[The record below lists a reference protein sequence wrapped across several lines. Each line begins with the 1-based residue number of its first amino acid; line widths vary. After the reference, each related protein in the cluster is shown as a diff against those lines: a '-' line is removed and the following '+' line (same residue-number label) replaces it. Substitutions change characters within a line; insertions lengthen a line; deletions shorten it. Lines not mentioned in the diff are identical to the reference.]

1 MAMTKKEKETEVA
14 IMLTVMLADG
24 KVHPEELRWFGKVC
38 ERKLGF
44 TSEET
49 KAFHDRVL
57 KDPESLFDVKKF
69 TPAKDAHERVNQLM
83 SAVMMMMSD
92 GDIDDIELEICRDY
106 AGALGLEKDI
116 VSNIIE
122 DIKKLKTSSGNTW
135 QSKGK

>member
-1 MAMTKKEKETEVA
+1 MSRTKKEKETEVA
-14 IMLTVMLADG
+14 YMLKVMLADG
-24 KVHPEELRWFGKVC
+24 KVHSEELKWFEMVC
-38 ERKLGF
+38 GKLGF

-49 KAFHDRVL
+49 MAFHDRVRNN
-57 KDPESLFDVKKF
+57 PESLFDIKKF